1 MPTNRYGGTGPR
13 LHGDGVLCSHRAS
26 APPWTTPW
34 RHRASRPRPVARPTT
49 RVALRWQVGAGLT
62 ASARFALARDATYL
76 PRMLWRAPV
85 ARLRPQGFI
94 APCVPTLATKPLVGP
109 QWVHEIKHDGYR
121 LIVCRRDRR
130 VRLFTR
136 RGAGQAVRGLRY
148 GSTGQVVAPRPS
160 CAQKKA
166 LATEGVA
173 QGSGADKQQAFRV
186 HVGPP
191 ALLIGV
197 TLSQFGPC
205 RRISLPSGLAVWRQ
219 GFATDS

>member
-1 MPTNRYGGTGPR
+1 MSAPLSLRLEFPEPLGMPTNRYGGTGPR
-13 LHGDGVLCSHRAS
+13 LHADGVPCSRCAS
-26 APPWTTPW
+26 APPWTYPLE
-34 RHRASRPRPVARPTT
+34 APRIEAPPVARPTT

-76 PRMLWRAPV
+76 PRMLWRALV

-136 RGAGQAVRGLRY
+136 RGARQASEGCDTVARGKL
-148 GSTGQVVAPRPS
+148 
-160 CAQKKA
+160 
-166 LATEGVA
+166 
-173 QGSGADKQQAFRV
+173 
-186 HVGPP
+186 
-191 ALLIGV
+191 
-197 TLSQFGPC
+197 
-205 RRISLPSGLAVWRQ
+205 
-219 GFATDS
+219 